1 MRLGHFP
8 LTKSQEVECQNPGA
22 TSEKQVM
29 TTGESSSARV
39 VMMVM
44 MHDTGWNKQTST
56 LIVNQQLNMW
66 VGGRGR

>member
-44 MHDTGWNKQTST
+44 MHDTG
-56 LIVNQQLNMW
+56 
-66 VGGRGR
+66 